1 MRAASTVLV
10 LVLLFAQ
17 AELRVVDVV
26 DRSAKTNIGVGGC
39 KDKFDQEKCVR
50 AKEMGKCGWDIGRVE
65 CRETCG
71 RCAEGRVIV
80 DTEVLAKHKASKN
93 PCGVGPEMEDS
104 MKGVHRGM
112 KDEPVAEH
120 QIQDGMHHLRN
131 TTHKLLRSL
140 TKIQD
145 LPVIAVGGSAKLAKA
160 RDFFKEINSIA
171 DVAAKRVDS
180 VFNDVET
187 TELAAKKKMA
197 DDVHGCMRAKN
208 VSHAEYDQKRKQAK
222 VEYEAAKKSY
232 GRETAERRG

>member
-1 MRAASTVLV
+1 MGQDVGQVRQQASSASLPAPARRGPQKPLDNADLCQQAVGWRQRRLAAAKAASTASAAAMRTVAWASTV

-26 DRSAKTNIGVGGC
+26 DRSAKTNIGVGEC

-120 QIQDGMHHLRN
+120 QI
-131 TTHKLLRSL
+131 
-140 TKIQD
+140 
-145 LPVIAVGGSAKLAKA
+145 
-160 RDFFKEINSIA
+160 
-171 DVAAKRVDS
+171 
-180 VFNDVET
+180 
-187 TELAAKKKMA
+187 
-197 DDVHGCMRAKN
+197 
-208 VSHAEYDQKRKQAK
+208 
-222 VEYEAAKKSY
+222 
-232 GRETAERRG
+232 